1 MKRYRLEA
9 MIKIRKQEKRR
20 QEIAL
25 AKALSSLQEAKKK
38 LEKLKEEKEKLVLEQ
53 KEAHRE
59 MSDKMRSGGLIGIGC
74 FHANF
79 LRRLKEDE
87 EKKTEEIVSQ
97 TQVHQEAKELVAKTR
112 ARYIEAIKQLRMME
126 KHKALWMQKLRLE
139 NIRKEEK
146 KTDELGQTMH
156 QLRKWREEDSLFE
169 VSEK

>member
-1 MKRYRLEA
+1 MKHYRLEA

-25 AKALSSLQEAKKK
+25 AKALSALQEAKKK
-38 LEKLKEEKEKLVLEQ
+38 LEKLKKEKEKLVQEQ
-53 KEAHRE
+53 KEAHRK
-59 MSDKMRSGGLIGIGC
+59 MSDKMRAGGLIGVGC
-74 FHANF
+74 FHTDF

-87 EKKTEEIVSQ
+87 EAKREEIANQ

-112 ARYIEAIKQLRMME
+112 SRYIEAIKQLRTME
-126 KHKALWMQKLRLE
+126 KHKALWMQKLQLE

-156 QLRKWREEDSLFE
+156 QLRKWREEENLFQ
-169 VSEK
+169 VEK